1 MTINN
6 LTKEIKNRTGLII
19 VFSTCLFITTYE
31 YKKLLLFTFIKP
43 VILTTEYATSQQHFI
58 VTNVYDMFQLHIN
71 TSVFCCK
78 SAGGLFFFYHL
89 KLFLL
94 PGLYT
99 EEKKNILLIFSTL
112 GTSTL
117 ILSVLFYKK
126 ILAMLWSF
134 ITSYQN
140 ITSQHSSLNIFFE
153 ANLNSYIQFV
163 LNIFVLML
171 LVFIGTF
178 LFFLFLI
185 KHNSTA
191 SFIKKNRRHCL
202 YFCFLLSAIVTPPD
216 LSALLY
222 FGLISFMLIE
232 VVNFFAIYSATVLI
246 RQPVKTYKN

>member
-1 MTINN
+1 VT
-6 LTKEIKNRTGLII
+6 
-19 VFSTCLFITTYE
+19 
-31 YKKLLLFTFIKP
+31 
-43 VILTTEYATSQQHFI
+43 AQQHFI
-58 VTNVYDMFQLHIN
+58 VTNVYDMFQLYIN

-78 SAGGLFFFYHL
+78 SAGGLFFLYHL

-94 PGLYT
+94 PGLYA
-99 EEKKNILLIFSTL
+99 EERKNILVIFYTI

-134 ITSYQN
+134 ITSYQK

-163 LNIFVLML
+163 LNIFVLMV
-171 LVFIGTF
+171 LVFIVTF
-178 LFFLFLI
+178 LFYFLLI

-191 SFIKKNRRHCL
+191 SFIKKNRKYCL
-202 YFCFLLSAIVTPPD
+202 YFCFVLSAVVTPPD

-222 FGLISFMLIE
+222 LGLISFILIE